1 MNILCFYLSLLKK
14 IQAFLDC
21 FLAISW
27 HCLAL
32 SSILLSVFHCYCL
45 KDQGINGL
53 IMRQIK
59 NASIATLYWIVT
71 ALTVSGATK
80 KIITASCKQVDNI
93 AVGTLITPAP

>member
-1 MNILCFYLSLLKK
+1 MLLFVFVKKK
-14 IQAFLDC
+14 IQAFLDF

-32 SSILLSVFHCYCL
+32 SNILLSVFHCYCL